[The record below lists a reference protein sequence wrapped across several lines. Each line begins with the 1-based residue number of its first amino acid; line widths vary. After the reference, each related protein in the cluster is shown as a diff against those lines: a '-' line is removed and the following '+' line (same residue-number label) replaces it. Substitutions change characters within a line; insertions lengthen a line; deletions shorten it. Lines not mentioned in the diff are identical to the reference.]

1 MSGEYKVTL
10 LQLKANALGLAAA
23 DDKIELG
30 YLSAEEVY
38 RLAENLLLLNAVTP
52 LTDEPGII
60 VRRGEK
66 GWRISMCGGHLCLY
80 HSTSRLDD
88 FWAVEKVKEL
98 ASLPPFC
105 APTPVTPRRAPQLV
119 GTTTTP
125 WSSIRSVAE
134 VAGLFALGLTL
145 IALGFWYGLPHKKL
159 SDAPADVVVVKS
171 SQEIDAIFK
180 AVAGSYAT
188 GKKPGDSIVTI
199 SPQGRVTIGAIG
211 KDGKASKP
219 RLEAQAQ
226 AARRGSLAA
235 VLVPAVGVIAEL
247 PPDAVN
253 VGAGNSRWRKVLN

>member
-1 MSGEYKVTL
+1 M
-10 LQLKANALGLAAA
+10 
-23 DDKIELG
+23 
-30 YLSAEEVY
+30 
-38 RLAENLLLLNAVTP
+38 
-52 LTDEPGII
+52 
-60 VRRGEK
+60 
-66 GWRISMCGGHLCLY
+66 
-80 HSTSRLDD
+80 
-88 FWAVEKVKEL
+88 
-98 ASLPPFC
+98 
-105 APTPVTPRRAPQLV
+105 
-119 GTTTTP
+119 
-125 WSSIRSVAE
+125 
-134 VAGLFALGLTL
+134 
-145 IALGFWYGLPHKKL
+145 PHKKL